1 MRFTFLLLIFLLTG
15 CASGVNQTPLTK
27 ENVVVIPSSKAFGA
41 SKKLT
46 INELS
51 SLLVNEIAPVFK
63 EQLELQLEDQLEES
77 QRMLKILLRASR
89 KKAVESMDEITL
101 FFDKGASSLGYNG
114 PNRLIGFIDHMV
126 RKSEGR
132 KIFFVCI
139 GHSSEIRGKKND
151 IVLAIDRAKAP
162 VRVIEKYLVN
172 VPHEIVSTFA
182 VEPRAKI
189 TVGNADKYQNVQVVA
204 GFTREKLPMLPKK

>member
-1 MRFTFLLLIFLLTG
+1 MRFTFFLVVFLLTA
-15 CASGVNQTPLTK
+15 CASGVNPPPLTK
-27 ENVVVIPSSKAFGA
+27 ENMVVIPSSKTFGA
-41 SKKLT
+41 AKKLT

-51 SLLVNEIAPVFK
+51 SLLVNEISPIFK

-89 KKAVESMDEITL
+89 KKKVVSMDEITL

-139 GHSSEIRGKKND
+139 GHSSEIRGNKND
-151 IVLAIDRAKAP
+151 IVLAVDRAKAP
-162 VRVIEKYLVN
+162 VRIIQKYLVN
-172 VPHEIVSTFA
+172 VPFEIVSTFA
-182 VEPRAKI
+182 IEPRAKI
-189 TVGNADKYQNVQVVA
+189 TSSNADKYQNVQVIA
-204 GFTREKLPMLPKK
+204 GFNKEKLPMLPKQ